1 MAAGVTDQLSEIGE
15 IVATLSH
22 VDGLAVR
29 VEDLEP
35 ERYRCDFKGKR
46 FTMPHKRDE
55 KEPPAESTTK
65 KLYKSEDESILDLRS
80 SDDLKRTDDLRSKKL
95 DRYQAK
101 RLAQEI
107 LRDGTVS
114 YTAHCESELK
124 NDSMDTV
131 DAANVLRCGKI
142 EREPELHKSGSWR
155 YHVETQRM
163 LVVIE
168 IHSKTRLRVV
178 TAWRKKKP

>member
-65 KLYKSEDESILDLRS
+65 KLYLI
-80 SDDLKRTDDLRSKKL
+80 SDHPM
-95 DRYQAK
+95 
-101 RLAQEI
+101 I
-107 LRDGTVS
+107 
-114 YTAHCESELK
+114 
-124 NDSMDTV
+124 
-131 DAANVLRCGKI
+131 
-142 EREPELHKSGSWR
+142 
-155 YHVETQRM
+155 
-163 LVVIE
+163 
-168 IHSKTRLRVV
+168 
-178 TAWRKKKP
+178 